1 MNALITAG
9 EAQMARQAQTDAEV
23 VELWTHGHSPH
34 TQRAYRHDVAAFT
47 ARVGRP
53 LSAVTIRDVQGFLD
67 SLADLADTS
76 RGRMVAA
83 VKSLLSFAQKIGY
96 IPFNVGAAVDLP
108 KTKDKLAE
116 RILDEEDVL
125 RMIHREQKQRNHALL
140 RLLYVAGVRVSEVCG
155 LRWRDVQPTA
165 EETGQITVY
174 GKGGKTRAIRLTPT
188 CWECLQRIRE
198 AAGPD
203 DPVFRSQ
210 KGGHLDPSQVARI
223 VRKAARW
230 AGIDL
235 NVSPHWFR
243 HAHASHA
250 LERGAPIH
258 LVQATLG
265 HSSVSTTGRYLHARP
280 TESSARFLMA

>member
-1 MNALITAG
+1 
-9 EAQMARQAQTDAEV
+9 MARQAQTDTEV
-23 VELWTHGHSPH
+23 LELWVHGRSPH
-34 TQRAYRHDVAAFT
+34 TRRAYTHDVAAFM
-47 ARVGRP
+47 AWVGKP

-67 SLADLADTS
+67 SLAGLADTS
-76 RGRMVAA
+76 RCRMLAA
-83 VKSLLSFAQKIGY
+83 VKSVLSFAHKIGH
-96 IPFNVGAAVDLP
+96 IPSNVGAAVDLP

-116 RILDEEDVL
+116 HILDEEDVL
-125 RMIHREQKQRNHALL
+125 TMIHREQKPRNHALL
-140 RLLYVAGVRVSEVCG
+140 RLLYVAGARVSEICG

-188 CWECLQRIRE
+188 RWECLQRIRD
-198 AAGPD
+198 ASGPD

-210 KGGHLDPSQVARI
+210 KSGHLDPSEVARI
-223 VRKAARW
+223 VRKAARR

>member
-1 MNALITAG
+1 ML
-9 EAQMARQAQTDAEV
+9 
-23 VELWTHGHSPH
+23 
-34 TQRAYRHDVAAFT
+34 
-47 ARVGRP
+47 
-53 LSAVTIRDVQGFLD
+53 
-67 SLADLADTS
+67 
-76 RGRMVAA
+76 AA
-83 VKSLLSFAQKIGY
+83 VKSLLSFAQRIGY
-96 IPFNVGAAVDLP
+96 IPFNVGVAVDLP

-125 RMIHREQKQRNHALL
+125 RMIHREQKLRNHALL
-140 RLLYVAGVRVSEVCG
+140 RLLYVAGARVSEVCG

-174 GKGGKTRAIRLTPT
+174 GKGDKTRAIRLTPT
-188 CWECLQRIRE
+188 CWECLQGIRE
-198 AAGPD
+198 ASGPD

-210 KGGHLDPSQVARI
+210 KGGHLDPSHVART
-223 VRKAARW
+223 VRKASRR
-230 AGIDL
+230 AGINL

-265 HSSVSTTGRYLHARP
+265 HSSVSTTGRSLHARP
-280 TESSARFLMA
+280 TESSARFLMAQRIAGPEHTTAGCCFSSQMPWRRSRDRKPRGEERLRFPLA